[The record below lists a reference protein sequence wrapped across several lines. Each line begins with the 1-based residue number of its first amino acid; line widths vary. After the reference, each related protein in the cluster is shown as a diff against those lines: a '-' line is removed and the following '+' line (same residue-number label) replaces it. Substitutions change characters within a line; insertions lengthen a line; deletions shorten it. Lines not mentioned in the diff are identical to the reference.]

1 MNVTRFFGK
10 TNKEALAK
18 VRERLGPDAIVLKNQ
33 PVDGGVEI
41 LAMADTGRGI
51 QEGDQMRLPA
61 RPAGVP
67 AATGSAAEEGP
78 LTETGVPEMNTLS
91 FQQYVR
97 DRLARRIAEGAASG
111 EGATITRPESDPVT
125 LTMGGSGERAAR
137 HGAPAAPGES
147 RAPVAR
153 AAARPAARPAPTA
166 PAAQSA
172 SAGRTP
178 APQAPAHGVARA
190 ARPSGPAAADLAPGL
205 LADALGDA
213 RESIT
218 ESVQQSVMA
227 ELRQMK
233 EFIAGQLEALS
244 WFESTRRQ
252 PARNRLL
259 KSLLVA
265 GFSPALARALVDR
278 LPEGCDDAQA
288 ASWLR
293 KALVRNLRCDPS
305 GSLIEGGGVFALV
318 GPTGVGKTTSTAKIA
333 ARFALRHG
341 TQSIGL
347 ITVDAYR
354 IGGQDQLRSFG
365 RMLGV
370 PVHVAHD
377 APSLN
382 DFLQLYQ
389 SKKLVLID
397 TAGISQRDER
407 VDEMLDSLDGQ
418 AVSRLLVV
426 NAATQVET
434 MEEVVQAYRGHQ
446 SAGMIISKM
455 DEAVRPAA
463 ALDCAVRHKM
473 RVLGVADG
481 QRVPED
487 WHWADPRA
495 LVERALAAQSAP
507 TFEMDEQMLGMMFA
521 ASSSS
526 GRRQPA
532 GRKANV

>member
-51 QEGDQMRLPA
+51 QEGDQMRLPS
-61 RPAGVP
+61 RPAGALAGAP
-67 AATGSAAEEGP
+67 AASGEAGI
-78 LTETGVPEMNTLS
+78 TESGVPEMNTLS

-97 DRLARRIAEGAASG
+97 DRLARRIAEGAAAG
-111 EGATITRPESDPVT
+111 EGATVIRPETDPVT
-125 LTMGGSGERAAR
+125 LTMGGSGERPTR
-137 HGAPAAPGES
+137 RAAPSAESDS
-147 RAPVAR
+147 RAPAPR
-153 AAARPAARPAPTA
+153 ATARPAARAAAAAPAPS
-166 PAAQSA
+166 PAAQTLG
-172 SAGRTP
+172 AG
-178 APQAPAHGVARA
+178 A
-190 ARPSGPAAADLAPGL
+190 ARTGRPSRPVAADLSPGL

-213 RESIT
+213 RESIA

-244 WFESTRRQ
+244 WFEATRRQ
-252 PARNRLL
+252 PVRNRLL

-265 GFSPALARALVDR
+265 GFSPALARALVNR

-305 GSLIEGGGVFALV
+305 GSVIEGGGVFALV

-446 SAGMIISKM
+446 SAGLIISKM

-473 RVLGVADG
+473 RVLGIADG

-507 TFEMDEQMLGMMFA
+507 TFEMDEQMLGMMFS
-521 ASSSS
+521 ASSSA
-526 GRRQPA
+526 RREPA
-532 GRKANV
+532 GRRADV

>member
-1 MNVTRFFGK
+1 MNVKRFFGK

-33 PVDGGVEI
+33 PIDGGVEI

-61 RPAGVP
+61 RPAI
-67 AATGSAAEEGP
+67 AASAAAQGTSDDSV
-78 LTETGVPEMNTLS
+78 TETGVPEMNTLS

-97 DRLARRIAEGAASG
+97 DRLARRMAEGAPAG
-111 EGATITRPESDPVT
+111 DDATITRPEREPVT
-125 LTMGGSGERAAR
+125 LTMGGAGERPTR
-137 HGAPAAPGES
+137 RLPPAAEGVS
-147 RAPVAR
+147 R
-153 AAARPAARPAPTA
+153 AAAARTEPVHPTRMAAASPRTTPGAQPSASGTARPERPVRPA
-166 PAAQSA
+166 SA
-172 SAGRTP
+172 N
-178 APQAPAHGVARA
+178 V
-190 ARPSGPAAADLAPGL
+190 APGL

-213 RESIT
+213 KESIT

-252 PARNRLL
+252 PVRNRLL
-259 KSLLVA
+259 KSLLTA

-418 AVSRLLVV
+418 SVSRLLVV

-473 RVLGVADG
+473 RVLGIADG

-495 LVERALAAQSAP
+495 LVERALAAQSVP
-507 TFEMDEQMLGMMFA
+507 TFAMDEQMLGMMFA
-521 ASSSS
+521 SSSTARRQPS
-526 GRRQPA
+526 GRR
-532 GRKANV
+532 ANV

>member
-51 QEGDQMRLPA
+51 HEGDQLRLPV
-61 RPAGVP
+61 RPASAP
-67 AATGSAAEEGP
+67 AGAAPTAGEGG
-78 LTETGVPEMNTLS
+78 LAEAGVPEMNTLS

-97 DRLARRIAEGAASG
+97 DRLARRIAEGAPSG
-111 EGATITRPESDPVT
+111 EGSMATGLEGDPAT
-125 LTMGGSGERAAR
+125 LTMGGSAAR
-137 HGAPAAPGES
+137 PTRRAQATALADSDS
-147 RAPVAR
+147 RASAAR
-153 AAARPAARPAPTA
+153 VTPRPAARPAPVAAPLA
-166 PAAQSA
+166 PAA
-172 SAGRTP
+172 P
-178 APQAPAHGVARA
+178 APA
-190 ARPSGPAAADLAPGL
+190 PAAAMARPAHLARPAPADISPAV

-218 ESVQQSVMA
+218 ESIQQSVMA

-233 EFIAGQLEALS
+233 EFIAGQLESLS

-252 PARNRLL
+252 PVRNRLL

-265 GFSPALARALVDR
+265 GFSPTLARALVER
-278 LPEGCDDAQA
+278 LPEGCDDTQA

-407 VDEMLDSLDGQ
+407 VDDMLDSLDGQ
-418 AVSRLLVV
+418 SVSRLLVV

-446 SAGMIISKM
+446 SAGLIISKM

-473 RVLGVADG
+473 RVLGIADG

-495 LVERALAAQSAP
+495 LVERALAAQSTP

-521 ASSSS
+521 STSAA
-526 GRRQPA
+526 RRQPA
-532 GRKANV
+532 GRRADV